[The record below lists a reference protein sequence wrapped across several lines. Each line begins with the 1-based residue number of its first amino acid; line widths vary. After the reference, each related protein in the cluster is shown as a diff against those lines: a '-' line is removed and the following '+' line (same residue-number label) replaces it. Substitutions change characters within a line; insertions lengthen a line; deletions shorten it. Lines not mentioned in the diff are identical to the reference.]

1 MKNKHTEAPGKKDN
15 ESIDSNS
22 VSNIVL
28 ARESSQNNYSKDC
41 ESRDDIENN
50 CNNAWYLNFFR

>member
-1 MKNKHTEAPGKKDN
+1 MKNKHTEAPGKKGN

-28 ARESSQNNYSKDC
+28 ARESSQNNYGKDC

-50 CNNAWYLNFFR
+50 CNNA